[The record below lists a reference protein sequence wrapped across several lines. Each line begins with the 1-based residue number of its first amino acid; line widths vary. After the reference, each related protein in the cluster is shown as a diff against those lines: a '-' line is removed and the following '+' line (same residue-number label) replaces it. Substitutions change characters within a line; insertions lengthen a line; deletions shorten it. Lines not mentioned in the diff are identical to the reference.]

1 MTLASVQATA
11 ALSTIELIGLEQR
24 LDFEQRELGL
34 EVRLP
39 ALGKVMNA
47 CGPGCQWAFVLRM
60 RNVQPRDSK
69 EDLMVVEPF

>member
-1 MTLASVQATA
+1 MTLGSVEATP
-11 ALSTIELIGLEQR
+11 ALSTIELIGPEEKLE
-24 LDFEQRELGL
+24 FEQKELGL

-39 ALGKVMNA
+39 ALGRVMKT

-60 RNVQPRDSK
+60 RNVQPRMSK